1 MLMNVAEQVAKL
13 CQGLPPD
20 KQAEVLDFVE
30 FLISRQPSMS
40 WNVQKRQEV
49 VARTKGSLRD
59 TRTSS
64 DTFSERK
71 RDEKAQEERRWQA

>member
-1 MLMNVAEQVAKL
+1 MNVAEQVAKL

-30 FLISRQPSMS
+30 FLVSRQPSTS

-59 TRTSS
+59 THTSS
-64 DTFSERK
+64 ETFSERK
-71 RDEKAQEERRWQA
+71 RDEKAQEERWWKA